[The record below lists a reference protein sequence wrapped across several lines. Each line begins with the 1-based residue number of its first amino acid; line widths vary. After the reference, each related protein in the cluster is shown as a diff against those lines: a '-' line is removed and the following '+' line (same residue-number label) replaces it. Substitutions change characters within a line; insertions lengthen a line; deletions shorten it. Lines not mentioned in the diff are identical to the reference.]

1 LGDKEIARD
10 LLGSDN
16 RVGRQFHALTFVA
29 AQVRDGERA
38 RERIG
43 IRVESLLLTLV
54 MRKELPD
61 NCRRISQNFSPA
73 VKSRLKQT
81 VQKSEM
87 NIPRLNFA
95 HLPTPTEALPRLSE
109 ALDGPRL
116 LVKRDDQTGLAF
128 GGNKTRKLEF
138 LLAEARD
145 QGANTLITGG
155 ALQSNHCRQTAA
167 AAARFGFKCI
177 LVLTGDKPQQASG
190 NLLLDQLFGAE
201 IVHVADRK
209 DRDRILQETFD
220 RATKER
226 SNPYLVPYGGSNAT
240 GALGYAFAMK
250 ELIDQ
255 NVGADWIVFATSSG
269 GTHAG
274 LLLGQRIFGFSG
286 KVLGISV
293 DESEEWLKSEVSQ
306 LASATS
312 EKVGDRIEF
321 TPADVLVN
329 AGYCDAGYGVVTERE
344 REAIRLFASCEGLLL
359 DPVYTGRAAA
369 GMIDLIRK
377 GFFKRDETVLFLHT
391 GGLPA
396 LFADQYTDEF
406 R

>member
-1 LGDKEIARD
+1 
-10 LLGSDN
+10 
-16 RVGRQFHALTFVA
+16 
-29 AQVRDGERA
+29 
-38 RERIG
+38 
-43 IRVESLLLTLV
+43 
-54 MRKELPD
+54 
-61 NCRRISQNFSPA
+61 
-73 VKSRLKQT
+73 
-81 VQKSEM
+81 M

-95 HLPTPTEALPRLSE
+95 HLPTPVEELPRLRE
-109 ALDGPRL
+109 ALRGGPRL

-138 LLAEARD
+138 LIAEARE
-145 QGANTLITGG
+145 QGAQTLITGG

-167 AAARFGFKCI
+167 AATRFGFKCI
-177 LVLTGDKPQQASG
+177 LVLTGDKPQHASG
-190 NLLLDQLFGAE
+190 NLLLDLLFGAE
-201 IVHVADRK
+201 IVYVADRK
-209 DRDRILQETFD
+209 DRDRILQETLD
-220 RATKER
+220 RATQEGTK
-226 SNPYLVPYGGSNAT
+226 PYLVPYGGSNAT

-255 NVGADWIVFATSSG
+255 NVGADWILFATSSG

-274 LLLGQRIFGFSG
+274 LLLGQRVFGFSG
-286 KVLGISV
+286 KILGISV
-293 DESEEWLKSEVSQ
+293 DEPAEWLKKEVSQ

-312 EKVGDRIEF
+312 EKLGEPIEF
-321 TPADVLVN
+321 TPNDVLAN
-329 AGYCDAGYGVVTERE
+329 ADYCDAGYGVVTERE

-377 GFFKRDETVLFLHT
+377 GFFKRDKTVLFLHT

-396 LFADQYTDEF
+396 LFADEYADKL

>member
-1 LGDKEIARD
+1 
-10 LLGSDN
+10 
-16 RVGRQFHALTFVA
+16 
-29 AQVRDGERA
+29 
-38 RERIG
+38 
-43 IRVESLLLTLV
+43 
-54 MRKELPD
+54 
-61 NCRRISQNFSPA
+61 
-73 VKSRLKQT
+73 
-81 VQKSEM
+81 M
-87 NIPRLNFA
+87 NVPRLRFA
-95 HLPTPTEALPRLSE
+95 HLPTPVETLPRLSD
-109 ALDGPRL
+109 ALGGARL
-116 LVKRDDQTGLAF
+116 LIKRDDQTGLAF

-138 LLAEARD
+138 LLAEARE
-145 QGANTLITGG
+145 QGAKTLITGG

-190 NLLLDQLFGAE
+190 NLLLDQLFGAQ
-201 IVHVADRK
+201 IVYVADRK

-220 RATKER
+220 RATKEGKK
-226 SNPYLVPYGGSNAT
+226 PYLVPYGGSNAT
-240 GALGYAFAMK
+240 GALGYAFAVK

-255 NVGADWIVFATSSG
+255 DVGADWIVFATSSG

-274 LLLGQRIFGFSG
+274 LLLGQRIFGFNGSI
-286 KVLGISV
+286 LGISV
-293 DESEEWLKSEVSQ
+293 DESKEWLKKEVSQ

-312 EKVGDRIEF
+312 EKVGERIEF
-321 TPADVLVN
+321 MPSDVLVN
-329 AGYCDAGYGVVTERE
+329 ADYCDAGYGVVTERE

-377 GFFKRDETVLFLHT
+377 GFFKSDETVLFLHT

-396 LFADQYTDEF
+396 LFADQYTDEL